1 MVISTTALFAALAT
15 VITVGVLAWVLRP
28 VWHDRK
34 GAWAIGVL
42 LLAVATLA
50 LYRLVGTPAALELA
64 QQPHAASPL
73 AAAGTPQS
81 LEEAVAQL
89 RTELERN
96 PAQPEGWALLARSLT
111 AMGDQE
117 SARDAY
123 AFAVQLAPD
132 QPALLVEAAESRA
145 MADPQRR
152 FDEQAVTWLR
162 HALELEPGHQ
172 RGTWF
177 LGVAQ
182 RQARQPVEA
191 ALTWESLLGQ
201 VDEATA
207 NSLRVQINEAR
218 AEAGLPPLPAAT
230 AATAAGATAAGATA
244 AAGTTAA
251 GATGAAAAGTTAAA
265 GAESASAN
273 ALTVRVSLDPAVAGK
288 LPDEA
293 TVFVMARPVDG
304 PPMPVAAERH
314 AVRDLPLQVLLD
326 DADSPMPTLKLSEMQ
341 EVVLLARVSASGSA
355 NRGDGDLESA
365 PVRVTLP
372 ASGPI
377 ELVIGAPAK

>member
-15 VITVGVLAWVLRP
+15 VVTVGVLAWVLRP
-28 VWHDRK
+28 VWRDRK

-89 RTELERN
+89 RAELERN

-162 HALELEPGHQ
+162 RALELEPGHQ

-230 AATAAGATAAGATA
+230 AGATGTAPASTTVTDGKTPA
-244 AAGTTAA
+244 AA
-251 GATGAAAAGTTAAA
+251 GAAAAGTK
-265 GAESASAN
+265 SASAN

-355 NRGDGDLESA
+355 NRSDGDLESA

>member
-15 VITVGVLAWVLRP
+15 VVTVGVLAWVLRP
-28 VWHDRK
+28 VWRDRK
-34 GAWAIGVL
+34 GAWATGVL

-162 HALELEPGHQ
+162 RALELEPGHQ

-218 AEAGLPPLPAAT
+218 AEAGLPPLPAAV
-230 AATAAGATAAGATA
+230 AGATGTAPASTTVTDGKTPA
-244 AAGTTAA
+244 AA
-251 GATGAAAAGTTAAA
+251 GAAAAGTTAAV
-265 GAESASAN
+265 GAEPASAN